1 MDLKNCMCGVGNQSL
16 PTWTPHLI
24 KVQLLIFR
32 KVLLMS
38 KSTPNSSTA
47 QSENE
52 NFVQEDEEI
61 LFAEETESSQPE
73 KSWKILIVDDEVEV
87 HEVTKLA
94 LNDFTFE
101 DKSLTFMSAYSAQEA
116 KQIIQSHQDL
126 AIVFLDVVMETEN
139 AGLQVIQ
146 YVREKLGNL
155 AVRII
160 LRTGQPGQAPENM
173 VVMNYGIDDYKL
185 KTELTSQKLSLTVA
199 TALRAFSTLIKMLE
213 MSRNLE
219 LEIAQYKQIEA
230 ALRKSELR
238 ERQRVDQLER
248 SLQSLQQ
255 TQPLQKIATLG
266 QLVSEITHE
275 IVNSPN
281 QSGALYTVSTI
292 TRIARM
298 VLRITDEHSARLGI
312 SQSKLAILIYLISEP
327 ELCASPSSLA
337 KHCGVSRAAMT
348 GLLDGLEQE
357 GYVERDDHPSDRRAL
372 MVKLTQKG
380 QQFLEWLAP
389 QEQYQTSEVIS
400 AVEGERKNL
409 IGLLMRIVK
418 LLDEETL
425 QLEE

>member
-1 MDLKNCMCGVGNQSL
+1 
-16 PTWTPHLI
+16 
-24 KVQLLIFR
+24 
-32 KVLLMS
+32 MS
-38 KSTPNSSTA
+38 KPQDLSNA
-47 QSENE
+47 QSE
-52 NFVQEDEEI
+52 EDEEI
-61 LFAEETESSQPE
+61 IFAEETESSQPE
-73 KSWKILIVDDEVEV
+73 KSWKILIVDDEIEV

-94 LNDFTFE
+94 LSDFTFE
-101 DKSLTFMSAYSAQEA
+101 DKSLTFISAYSAQEA
-116 KQIIQSHQDL
+116 KQLLQTHPDL
-126 AIVFLDVVMETEN
+126 AIIFLDVVMETEN

-160 LRTGQPGQAPENM
+160 LRTGQPGQAPEDM
-173 VVMNYGIDDYKL
+173 VVVNYGIDDYKL
-185 KTELTSQKLSLTVA
+185 KTELTSQKLSITVV
-199 TALRAFSTLIKMLE
+199 TALRAFSTLMQMLE

-219 LEIAQYKQIEA
+219 LEIAQYK
-230 ALRKSELR
+230 KSELR
-238 ERQRVDQLER
+238 ERQRVNQLER
-248 SLQSLQQ
+248 SLQ
-255 TQPLQKIATLG
+255 QPQAREKIAALG

-281 QSGALYTVSTI
+281 QSGALYTTSMI
-292 TRIARM
+292 TRLARM

-312 SQSKLAILIYLISEP
+312 SQSKLAVLIYLNSEP

-389 QEQYQTSEVIS
+389 HNQYQISEAIS
-400 AVEGERKNL
+400 AVDESERKNL
-409 IGLLMRIVK
+409 IELVMKIVK
-418 LLDEETL
+418 LLDDETL
-425 QLEE
+425 LIEE